1 MKASFFARRSRIPG
15 LSNGLL
21 IMMIV
26 CFLVPFALRG
36 SKMVTQRMENDIK
49 DWLPEE
55 FEETRQLEWFVDLFG
70 GEFIVIT
77 WEGCDEEDPSY
88 QLFVDKLK
96 AELVV
101 PDRGTAA
108 GGPAEGKRQRQLE
121 EARELGQR
129 LGLYT
134 SSEWRKGG
142 RRERDNWGGEQEKW
156 LKDLDGLWYYILPD
170 GSLHEWSGRDN
181 LVDGMKNWVH
191 HDLLKN
197 FVLEGELIGRL
208 GERPDPPFEHNEFYD
223 NPLLVCAR
231 YFTSVRTGP
240 DVLEE
245 LAGVGGPL
253 RPRGNV
259 DLSEEQLVAAAYRD
273 GIDRLTGTLF
283 AAALPEGFSWTAEQ
297 VRAQL
302 DENRLAALPDDWEV
316 KLEQF
321 VSQLVKETYE
331 GDRQQLIDAS
341 SLPRARH
348 WEALCEQLQIETPPR
363 QTSIVVTLSDYAKED
378 LQRVVGRGL
387 LENPAGRLVEM
398 AVECGL
404 AAPVMP
410 PLTPWTD
417 APEADGI
424 ELRMGGPPVDNGAID
439 EEGQVTLFR
448 LVGISL
454 LLGIVLS
461 FLAFRSIKVTF
472 MVFFVGGTS
481 AVMSLGIVWYTGG
494 SADAIL
500 MSMPS
505 LVYVLGLSGAVHI
518 VNYYRDAVLED
529 GPEGAAERALSHGW
543 WPCTLASFTTSLGL
557 LSLYNSGLIPI
568 KKFGL
573 FSAVGV
579 MASVILLF
587 SYLPAALTTWPPRF
601 SGKKKTGQGE
611 QPGTPKHSLLTRF
624 WIWVG
629 RGITRHW
636 GLAMAGCLV
645 VMLGCG
651 IGLLKIN
658 TSVQLLKLFDGNAKI
673 VKDYEWL
680 EKHRGKLV
688 PMEVVVQVDKDF
700 QLPLRDQLPD
710 LEDMP
715 VAERN
720 RMKYQYSFLERVELI
735 DRIQSAVETVFGED
749 GQQVIGRGMS
759 ATSFAPPFPA
769 PGARTQRSSTNA
781 LMERNRDRL
790 MDEDYLAIDPESD
803 QTEVWRISLR
813 LGALNDVDYGLFVD
827 QLREVV
833 NPIVDA
839 YCFRNWL
846 LEKIEAERG
855 ARDQYNPPN
864 IFFDDNRILVLG
876 AHPRGS
882 IVDMDETASS
892 AIDRYQVNQH
902 QLFVRTFN
910 DLMRI
915 KGFSNRFGHPSEL
928 YWVDPSEEL
937 FSDKLATWS
946 EQDWTQFLAKYNYVI
961 LLTDH
966 PLLDRSIIS
975 RHARELIDAVPKEVD
990 SLVAAS
996 TSGESGV
1003 EMIYTG
1009 TVPIVYKAQTTLLQS
1024 LKQSIGMAFGMICV
1038 VMIFLLRNGPM
1049 SLSRVT
1055 FWVPA
1060 IAFGVVAIPLHLAF
1074 GAPIWIAGLAGLLV
1088 VSMVCFGNITGGLI
1102 SMIPNVFPVVVIFGL
1117 MGHAGV
1123 MVDIG
1128 SMMTASVAMGVA
1140 VDDTIHF
1147 LNWFRLGL
1155 NKGLDRRAAIEQ
1167 SYQRCAAAMTQTTL
1181 IGGLGLS
1188 VFAISTFTPT
1198 QRFGVLMLTLLT
1210 AALVGDLIFLPALL
1224 VSPLGRFFA
1233 PTKKN
1238 KQKEP
1243 LAMQV
1248 EGTSEEETSETSDG
1262 SQPHLGVGKLQR
1274 HDPPHHRKPD

>member
-49 DWLPEE
+49 DWLPGD
-55 FEETRQLEWFVDLFG
+55 FPETRELEWFGKLFL
-70 GEFIVIT
+70 GEQFIVIT
-77 WEGCDEEDPSY
+77 WEGCSEEDPSY

-96 AELVV
+96 AELVI
-101 PDRGTAA
+101 PEGGRPWGESADR
-108 GGPAEGKRQRQLE
+108 KRQQQLE
-121 EARELGQR
+121 EARELGQK

-142 RRERDNWGGEQEKW
+142 RRERDNWGGEKEKW
-156 LKDLDGLWYYILPD
+156 LKDLDGLWYYLLPD
-170 GSLHEWSGRDN
+170 GSLYEWSGRDN
-181 LVDGMKNWVH
+181 LVDGIKNQVH

-197 FVLEGELIGRL
+197 FVLEGTLVGRL
-208 GERPDPPFEHNEFYD
+208 GDRPDPPFEHNEFYD
-223 NPLLVCAR
+223 NPQLVCAR

-259 DLSEEQLVAAAYRD
+259 DLSEEQLVAIAYRD

-283 AAALPEGFSWTAEQ
+283 APAVPEGFSWTADQ

-302 DENRLAALPDDWEV
+302 DEERLAALPDDWEV

-321 VSQLVKETYE
+321 VSQLVTETYE
-331 GDRQQLIDAS
+331 GDHQEFLKAS

-348 WEALCEQLQIETPPR
+348 WDALCEQLQIDPPPR
-363 QTSIVVTLSDYAKED
+363 QTSIVVTLSDYAKQD

-387 LENPAGRLVEM
+387 LENPAGRLVEI

-410 PLTPWTD
+410 GLTPWAD
-417 APEADGI
+417 VPDPDGI

-439 EEGQVTLFR
+439 EEGQVTLQR
-448 LVGISL
+448 LVGLSL

-472 MVFFVGGTS
+472 MVFFVGGAS

-529 GPEGAAERALSHGW
+529 GPDGAAERALSHGW

-573 FSAVGV
+573 FSAIGV

-601 SGKKKTGQGE
+601 SGKKKLGGE
-611 QPGTPKHSLLTRF
+611 NKSRPPKHSLLTRCWM
-624 WIWVG
+624 WIG

-645 VMLGCG
+645 IMIGSG

-680 EKHRGKLV
+680 EEHRGKLV
-688 PMEVVVQVDKDF
+688 PMEVVVHVDRDF

-710 LEDMP
+710 LAAMP

-720 RMKYQYSFLERVELI
+720 RMKYQYSFLERLELI

-749 GQQVIGRGMS
+749 GQQVIGHGMS
-759 ATSFAPPFPA
+759 ATSFAPPFPP

-781 LMERNRDRL
+781 LMERNRNRL
-790 MDEDYLAIDPESD
+790 MDEDYLAIDSESD
-803 QTEVWRISLR
+803 QMEIWRISLR
-813 LGALNDVDYGLFVD
+813 LGALNDVNYGQFVD

-833 NPIVDA
+833 DPIVDA
-839 YCFRNWL
+839 YGFRNWL

-855 ARDQYNPPN
+855 SSDRYNSPN
-864 IFFDDNRILVLG
+864 VFFDDNRILVLG

-882 IVDMDETASS
+882 IVDMDETAGSE
-892 AIDRYQVNQH
+892 IDRYHVNQH

-928 YWVDPSEEL
+928 YWVDPSEDL
-937 FSDKLATWS
+937 FSDKLAQWS
-946 EQDWTQFLAKYNYVI
+946 EQDWAQFLAKYNYVI
-961 LLTDH
+961 LVADH
-966 PLLDRSIIS
+966 PLLDRSIIR
-975 RHARELIDAVPKEVD
+975 RHAGELIDAVPAEPGSMVAD
-990 SLVAAS
+990 S
-996 TSGESGV
+996 TRGESGV
-1003 EMIYTG
+1003 EMTYTG
-1009 TVPIVYKAQTTLLQS
+1009 TVPIVYKAQTELLQS

-1038 VMIFLLRNGPM
+1038 VMIFLLRNGPK
-1049 SLSRVT
+1049 SFSRVT

-1060 IAFGVVAIPLHLAF
+1060 IAFAVVAIPLHLAL
-1074 GAPIWIAGLAGLLV
+1074 GAPILIAGLAGLLV
-1088 VSMVCFGNITGGLI
+1088 VSMVCFGNITGGLV
-1102 SMIPNVFPVVVIFGL
+1102 SMIPNIFPVVVIFGL

-1155 NKGLDRRAAIEQ
+1155 NKGLDRGAAVEQ

-1224 VSPLGRFFA
+1224 VSPLGRFFSPA
-1233 PTKKN
+1233 KKN

-1243 LAMQV
+1243 LSRQQ
-1248 EGTSEEETSETSDG
+1248 ERTSEEESSDG
-1262 SQPHLGVGKLQR
+1262 PQPHLGAGKLQR

>member
-1 MKASFFARRSRIPG
+1 MTRSFFARRSRIPG

-55 FEETRQLEWFVDLFG
+55 FEETRQLNWFVDLFG

-77 WEGCDEEDPSY
+77 WEGCSEEDPSY

-96 AELVV
+96 AELV
-101 PDRGTAA
+101 D
-108 GGPAEGKRQRQLE
+108 PAQEPADQKRRQQLK
-121 EARELGQR
+121 EARELGQE

-134 SSEWRKGG
+134 SSEWRQGG
-142 RRERDNWGGEQEKW
+142 RRERDNWGGKQEKW
-156 LKDLDGLWYYILPD
+156 LKDLDGLWYYLLPD
-170 GSLHEWSGRDN
+170 GSLYEWSGRDN
-181 LVDGMKNWVH
+181 LVDGLVNWVR
-191 HDLLKN
+191 HDLFKN
-197 FVLEGELIGRL
+197 FVLEGTLVGKL
-208 GERPDPPFEHNEFYD
+208 GDPPDPPFEHNEFYD
-223 NPLLVCAR
+223 NPKLVCAR
-231 YFTSVRTGP
+231 FFTSVRTGP

-283 AAALPEGFSWTAEQ
+283 APALPEGFSWTAEQ
-297 VRAQL
+297 VRAEL
-302 DENRLAALPDDWEV
+302 GEKRLAALPDDWESR
-316 KLEQF
+316 LDQF
-321 VSQLVKETYE
+321 TRQLVEETYE
-331 GDRQQLIDAS
+331 GDLQRLIDAS

-348 WEALCEQLQIETPPR
+348 WEALCEQLQIEPPPR
-363 QTSIVVTLSDYAKED
+363 QTSIVVMLSPYAKED

-387 LENPAGRLVEM
+387 LKNPPGRLVEM
-398 AVECGL
+398 AIECGL

-410 PLTPWTD
+410 ALTPWTD
-417 APEADGI
+417 YPEADGI

-439 EEGQVTLFR
+439 EEGQVTLHR
-448 LVGISL
+448 LVGLSL

-518 VNYYRDAVLED
+518 VNYYRDAVRED
-529 GPEGAAERALSHGW
+529 GLEGAAERALLHGW
-543 WPCTLASFTTSLGL
+543 WPCTLAAFTTSLGL

-573 FSAVGV
+573 FSAIGV

-601 SGKKKTGQGE
+601 TGKKNKNGQAGE
-611 QPGTPKHSLLTRF
+611 PPKHSLLTRF
-624 WIWVG
+624 WMWVG

-636 GLAMAGCLV
+636 GLALAGCLV

-680 EKHRGKLV
+680 EEHRGKLV
-688 PMEVVVQVDKDF
+688 PMEVVVEIDRDF

-710 LEDMP
+710 LEAMP

-749 GQQVIGRGMS
+749 GQEVIGRGMS
-759 ATSFAPPFPA
+759 ATSFAPPFPP

-790 MDEDYLAIDPESD
+790 MKEDYLKIDPGSD
-803 QTEVWRISLR
+803 QTEIWRISLR
-813 LGALNDVDYGLFVD
+813 LGALSDVDYGQFVD

-833 NPIVDA
+833 DPIVDA

-882 IVDMDETASS
+882 IVDIDETASS
-892 AIDRYQVNQH
+892 AIDRYQVNRH

-937 FSDKLATWS
+937 FSNKLAEWS
-946 EQDWTQFLAKYNYVI
+946 EQDWSRFLAKYNYVI
-961 LLTDH
+961 LLANH
-966 PLLDRSIIS
+966 PLLDLSIIR
-975 RHARELIDAVPKEVD
+975 RHARELINAVPVEAD

-996 TSGESGV
+996 TSGESGI
-1003 EMIYTG
+1003 EIIYTG
-1009 TVPIVYKAQTTLLQS
+1009 TVPIVFKAQTELLQS

-1060 IAFGVVAIPLHLAF
+1060 IAFGVVAIPLHLAL
-1074 GAPIWIAGLAGLLV
+1074 GAPIWMAGLAGLLV
-1088 VSMVCFGNITGGLI
+1088 VSMVCFGNITGGLV

-1198 QRFGVLMLTLLT
+1198 QRFGVLMLTLLS
-1210 AALVGDLIFLPALL
+1210 AALVGDLIFLPAILI
-1224 VSPLGRFFA
+1224 SPLGRLFSPA
-1233 PTKKN
+1233 KKKN
-1238 KQKEP
+1238 PEKQVSRPVEP
-1243 LAMQV
+1243 EA
-1248 EGTSEEETSETSDG
+1248 EEDAEDG
-1262 SQPHLGVGKLQR
+1262 PRPHLGAGALLR
-1274 HDPPHHRKPD
+1274 HDPPHRRKPG